1 MACFSLF
8 LLFLINVLTTIYL
21 DLGQDYEHLEL
32 LISKYDTLRKE
43 TSAGKEKLESC
54 LTLAQRLKSTD
65 SDLEKHVQKNR
76 DQCKAEWEELAKAV
90 EIRGKKQ
97 EAAGEIHKFNR
108 DIAEA
113 LLRIQEKGSALGNE
127 TGKDI
132 KSIQR
137 LLRYQD
143 VFENDLLALQGQLE
157 GLAEDSASL
166 QDKYPGPNAEH
177 IAEQLAVVEQ
187 NWSELKAKSK
197 AHREL
202 LQASYEYQTYLL
214 ACQDLLSWCTH
225 LKIMLLSEEKVSSV
239 AEAQLLK
246 TEHENVKSEI
256 EGREESF
263 ETLVASV
270 NRMGEKNNPFKAD
283 IDAKLA
289 AVIEERSNLHLAWQ
303 QKKVYLDQLLDL
315 HYFMRDTKQIIAF
328 YGSQERVINRT
339 VNLDSLEAIEK
350 ELKLF
355 DTNTVKLKNFDD
367 RTR

>member
-1 MACFSLF
+1 MFP
-8 LLFLINVLTTIYL
+8 
-21 DLGQDYEHLEL
+21 DLGQDYEHLEV
-32 LISKYDTLRKE
+32 LISKYENLRKE
-43 TSAGKEKLESC
+43 VSGGKEKLDNC
-54 LTLAQRLKSTD
+54 LTLAQRLKSPD
-65 SDLEKHVQKNR
+65 GGDLEKVVQKNR
-76 DQCKAEWEELAKAV
+76 DQCKSDWEQLTTAV
-90 EIRGKKQ
+90 EVRGKKL

-113 LLRIQEKGSALGNE
+113 LLRIQEKSSSLGNE

-143 VFENDLLALQGQLE
+143 GFENDLLALQGQLE
-157 GLAEDSASL
+157 ALAEDSASL
-166 QDKYPGPNAEH
+166 QDKYPGPNAVH

-187 NWSELKAKSK
+187 NWTDLKEKSK
-197 AHREL
+197 AHRQI
-202 LQASYEYQTYLL
+202 LQANYEFQTFLL
-214 ACQDLLSWCTH
+214 TCQDLLSWCSH

-256 EGREESF
+256 EAREESF
-263 ETLVASV
+263 KALVASV
-270 NRMGEKNNPFKAD
+270 DKMQEKNNPFKD
-283 IDAKLA
+283 EIGAKLEH
-289 AVIEERSNLHLAWQ
+289 VIEERSSLHLAWQ

-328 YGSQERVINRT
+328 YTAQERVINRT

-350 ELKLF
+350 ELKFF

>member
-1 MACFSLF
+1 M
-8 LLFLINVLTTIYL
+8 
-21 DLGQDYEHLEL
+21 
-32 LISKYDTLRKE
+32 
-43 TSAGKEKLESC
+43 
-54 LTLAQRLKSTD
+54 
-65 SDLEKHVQKNR
+65 
-76 DQCKAEWEELAKAV
+76 
-90 EIRGKKQ
+90 
-97 EAAGEIHKFNR
+97 
-108 DIAEA
+108 
-113 LLRIQEKGSALGNE
+113 
-127 TGKDI
+127 
-132 KSIQR
+132 
-137 LLRYQD
+137 
-143 VFENDLLALQGQLE
+143 
-157 GLAEDSASL
+157 
-166 QDKYPGPNAEH
+166 
-177 IAEQLAVVEQ
+177 
-187 NWSELKAKSK
+187 
-197 AHREL
+197 
-202 LQASYEYQTYLL
+202 
-214 ACQDLLSWCTH
+214 
-225 LKIMLLSEEKVSSV
+225 KIMLLSEEKVSSV